1 MEQGKAWVGPVAFDA
16 PAAESREARLA
27 TLFIRPHQLEVE
39 VERNGEQQFRARVT
53 HVNPA
58 GPLVKVELQAEWG
71 DPVRVEMS
79 QERYRALALKAGD
92 SVFVR
97 PVDMRLFTDDARTEN

>member
-1 MEQGKAWVGPVAFDA
+1 M
-16 PAAESREARLA
+16 
-27 TLFIRPHQLEVE
+27 
-39 VERNGEQQFRARVT
+39 ERNGEQQFRARVT

-92 SVFVR
+92 ER
-97 PVDMRLFTDDARTEN
+97 LRAAGGHEPVHG